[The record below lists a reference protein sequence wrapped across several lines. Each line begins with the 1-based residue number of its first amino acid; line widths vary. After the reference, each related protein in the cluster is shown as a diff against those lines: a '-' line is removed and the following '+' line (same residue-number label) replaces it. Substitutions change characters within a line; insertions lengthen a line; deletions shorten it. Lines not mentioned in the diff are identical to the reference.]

1 VNAELFVY
9 ALVATLS
16 PFGLAATLTVIAS
29 GRLKS
34 LLFAIAFVVG
44 QGVACALVVAFDAS
58 LLPRRDHD
66 NTVLRGALE
75 LAFGV
80 ALICLAVV
88 YRRRSFPGNLSSTDR
103 SPQLLERLRRLRP
116 STAVLGGLV
125 LGVGG
130 PKRLLLTVLAGT
142 SIGASGNDGSQAVI
156 DVLLYSALATLLVW
170 VPVLAFAIAGSRVAV
185 RLDAAQRS
193 LARHER
199 EIGFYSLLAVGATAV
214 GHSLSLL
221 T

>member
-1 VNAELFVY
+1 VNAELFLY

-58 LLPRRDHD
+58 LLPSRDHD

-116 STAVLGGLV
+116 STAVLGKMIFDMKV
-125 LGVGG
+125 
-130 PKRLLLTVLAGT
+130 
-142 SIGASGNDGSQAVI
+142 D
-156 DVLLYSALATLLVW
+156 D
-170 VPVLAFAIAGSRVAV
+170 AV
-185 RLDAAQRS
+185 RQIQGFIPNASQR
-193 LARHER
+193 
-199 EIGFYSLLAVGATAV
+199 
-214 GHSLSLL
+214 
-221 T
+221 

>member
-1 VNAELFVY
+1 VNAELFLY

-34 LLFAIAFVVG
+34 LLFALTFVVG
-44 QGVACALVVAFDAS
+44 QLVACALVVLFDTS
-58 LLPRRDHD
+58 LLPQRNHG
-66 NTVLRGALE
+66 NPVLRGALE

-80 ALICLAVV
+80 ALVCLAVV
-88 YRRRSFPGNLSSTDR
+88 YRRRSIPATAPSPDR
-103 SPQLLERLRRLRP
+103 SAKVLGRLRRLRP
-116 STAVLGGLV
+116 LTAVLGGLV

-142 SIGASGNDGSQAVI
+142 SIDASADGTKAFA
-156 DVLLYSALATLLVW
+156 DALAYAALATLLVW
-170 VPVLAFAIAGSRVAV
+170 LPVLACAIAGDRVTPK
-185 RLDAAQRS
+185 LDAAQRS

-199 EIGFYSLLAVGATAV
+199 EIGFYSLLAVGAIAV

>member
-1 VNAELFVY
+1 VNAELFLY

-34 LLFAIAFVVG
+34 LLFALAFVVG
-44 QGVACALVVAFDAS
+44 QIVACALVVLFDAS

-66 NTVLRGALE
+66 NLVLRGALE

-80 ALICLAVV
+80 GLIYLAVA
-88 YRRRSFPGNLSSTDR
+88 YRRRSIPADVSSTDH
-103 SPQLLERLRRLRP
+103 SAELLGRLKRLRP
-116 STAVLGGLV
+116 LTAVLGGLV

-142 SIGASGNDGSQAVI
+142 SIDASGADGSSAAWDVI
-156 DVLLYSALATLLVW
+156 AYSALATLLVW
-170 VPVLAFAIAGSRVAV
+170 VPVLAFAVAGSRVAA

-193 LARHER
+193 LALHER
-199 EIGFYSLLAVGATAV
+199 EIGFYSLLAVGAVAV